1 LNAPPVARRLIASPA
16 TLSARPPDR
25 QAAPGIGG
33 VDDFAG
39 PAGQDARVRAQLG
52 TVLAVLAVLA
62 ALAGA
67 VVAVVRLRARRGIA
81 TTMQRATY
89 DVLHTASLAAE
100 PLRGGLTPASAAKAA
115 RHLRTLVGSVGLAV
129 VDGGRLL
136 AVDGRGGHHGDQ
148 LMAAAQKAVLARRS
162 AVLTVSDLPCDRVDC
177 VVRGAVIAP
186 LAVGA
191 QAGGTAGGSTAAGT
205 QAGGGAALVA
215 VADDQPAPG
224 LVQAALEAARWAGSQ
239 LALAELDSQRERLA
253 RAEVRALRAQISPHF
268 IYNALTA
275 IASFVRT
282 DPERARELILEF
294 AEFTRYSFRAH
305 GDFTTLAEELRSI
318 DRYLTIERARFGDR
332 LQVKLRIAPEVLPV
346 SLPFLCLQPLVEN
359 AVRHGLS
366 RKPGVGMVSI
376 EARDAGAECHITV
389 EDDGVGMDPE
399 VLAAGAHESTGGD
412 DAGQHVGLSNV
423 DERLRSVFGDH
434 FGLVV
439 ETAPGAGTKV
449 SMRVPKFHPGVRS

>member
-1 LNAPPVARRLIASPA
+1 MGADWTAVA
-16 TLSARPPDR
+16 
-25 QAAPGIGG
+25 
-33 VDDFAG
+33 
-39 PAGQDARVRAQLG
+39 
-52 TVLAVLAVLA
+52 AVLALVS

-67 VVAVVRLRARRGIA
+67 VYAVVRLRARRGIA
-81 TTMQRATY
+81 TATQRATY
-89 DVLHTASLAAE
+89 DVLHTAGLAAE
-100 PLRGGLTPASAAKAA
+100 PLRTGLSTTSAAKAV
-115 RHLRTLVGSVGLAV
+115 RHLRALVGAPGLAL
-129 VDGGRLL
+129 VDENQVL
-136 AVDGRGGHHGDQ
+136 ALDGRGGHHADQ
-148 LMAAAQKAVLARRS
+148 YVAAAKKAISNGRSTVLR
-162 AVLTVSDLPCDRVDC
+162 VGELGCDVVDC
-177 VVRGAVIAP
+177 PVRGAVVAP
-186 LAVGA
+186 LHGP
-191 QAGGTAGGSTAAGT
+191 GRKTPAAI
-205 QAGGGAALVA
+205 VA
-215 VADDQPAPG
+215 IADNQPAPG
-224 LVQAALEAARWAGSQ
+224 LVQATLETARWAAAQ
-239 LALAELDSQRERLA
+239 LALAELDSSRERLA

-332 LQVKLRIAPEVLPV
+332 LQVRLQIAPEVLPV
-346 SLPFLCLQPLVEN
+346 GLPFLCLQPLVEN

-389 EDDGVGMDPE
+389 EDDGVGMDPAA
-399 VLAAGAHESTGGD
+399 LAAGIAEAVSGNGD

-423 DERLRSVFGDH
+423 DERLRSVFGDG

-439 ETAPGAGTKV
+439 ETAPGEGMKV
-449 SMRVPKFHPGVRS
+449 SMRVPKFHPGVRA

>member
-1 LNAPPVARRLIASPA
+1 VS
-16 TLSARPPDR
+16 
-25 QAAPGIGG
+25 
-33 VDDFAG
+33 
-39 PAGQDARVRAQLG
+39 AQLG
-52 TVLAVLAVLA
+52 TGLAVVAVLA
-62 ALAGA
+62 ALVGA
-67 VVAVVRLRARRGIA
+67 VLAVVRLRARRGIA

-115 RHLRTLVGSVGLAV
+115 RHLRTLVGAVGLAV

-136 AVDGRGGHHGDQ
+136 AIDGRGGHHGDQ
-148 LMAAAQKAVLARRS
+148 LAAAAQRAVLARRS
-162 AVLTVSDLPCDRVDC
+162 AVLTMSDLPCDRVDC

-186 LAVGA
+186 LVGGPA
-191 QAGGTAGGSTAAGT
+191 AEMRAADRTPGKGGAT
-205 QAGGGAALVA
+205 AALVA
-215 VADDQPAPG
+215 IGDAQPAPG
-224 LVQAALEAARWAGSQ
+224 LVQATLEAARWAGSQ

-332 LQVKLRIAPEVLPV
+332 LQVKLQIAPEVLPV
-346 SLPFLCLQPLVEN
+346 VLPFLCLQPLVEN

-376 EARDAGAECHITV
+376 EARDAGSECHITV

-399 VLAAGAHESTGGD
+399 VLAAGPPDASAGGE

-439 ETAPGAGTKV
+439 ETAPGEGTKV
-449 SMRVPKFHPGVRS
+449 SMRVPKFHPGVRP

>member
-1 LNAPPVARRLIASPA
+1 MAGRIETGVA
-16 TLSARPPDR
+16 
-25 QAAPGIGG
+25 
-33 VDDFAG
+33 V
-39 PAGQDARVRAQLG
+39 V
-52 TVLAVLAVLA
+52 AVLA

-67 VVAVVRLRARRGIA
+67 VAAVVRLRARRGIA
-81 TTMQRATY
+81 TAMQRATY
-89 DVLHTASLAAE
+89 DVLHTAALAAD
-100 PLRGGLTPASAAKAA
+100 PLRTGLTPATAAKAA
-115 RHLRTLVGSVGLAV
+115 RPLRRLVGAAGITISDGSRCLAF
-129 VDGGRLL
+129 DG
-136 AVDGRGGHHGDQ
+136 AGGHHSDA
-148 LMAAAQKAVLARRS
+148 LNAAARRALHAHRSVVLNGR
-162 AVLTVSDLPCDRVDC
+162 DLPCDRVDC
-177 VVRGAVIAP
+177 VVRGAVVAP
-186 LAVGA
+186 LSGPDGQAAAV
-191 QAGGTAGGSTAAGT
+191 
-205 QAGGGAALVA
+205 LIA

-224 LVQAALEAARWAGSQ
+224 LVQATLEAARWAGSQ
-239 LALAELDSQRERLA
+239 IALAELDSSRERLA

-275 IASFVRT
+275 IGSFVRT

-305 GDFTTLAEELRSI
+305 GEFTTLAEELRSI

-332 LQVKLRIAPEVLPV
+332 LQVRLQIAPEVLPV
-346 SLPFLCLQPLVEN
+346 GLPFLCLQPLVEN

-389 EDDGVGMDPE
+389 EDDGIGMDPS
-399 VLAAGAHESTGGD
+399 VFSAGRPADND
-412 DAGQHVGLSNV
+412 DGQHVGLTNV

-449 SMRVPKFHPGVRS
+449 SMRVPKFHPEVRA

>member
-1 LNAPPVARRLIASPA
+1 V
-16 TLSARPPDR
+16 
-25 QAAPGIGG
+25 
-33 VDDFAG
+33 
-39 PAGQDARVRAQLG
+39 G
-52 TVLAVLAVLA
+52 TQVLAVVVVVA
-62 ALAGA
+62 ALAAA
-67 VVAVVRLRARRGIA
+67 VYAVLRLRARRGIA
-81 TTMQRATY
+81 TAVQRATY
-89 DVLHTASLAAE
+89 DVLHTAGLAAE
-100 PLRGGLTPASAAKAA
+100 PLRGGLTPASAAKAV
-115 RHLRTLVGSVGLAV
+115 RHLRTLVGSVGLTLT
-129 VDGGRLL
+129 DDQKCL
-136 AVDGRGGHHGDQ
+136 AFDGRGGHHAEQ
-148 LMAAAQKAVLARRS
+148 LAAAARKALPTGRSVVLGG
-162 AVLTVSDLPCDRVDC
+162 SDLPCDRVDC
-177 VVRGAVIAP
+177 VVRGAVVAP
-186 LAVGA
+186 LTTPDGRA
-191 QAGGTAGGSTAAGT
+191 
-205 QAGGGAALVA
+205 GAALVA

-224 LVQAALEAARWAGSQ
+224 LVQATLETARWAGSQ
-239 LALAELDSQRERLA
+239 LALAELDSSRERLA

-275 IASFVRT
+275 IGSFVRT

-332 LQVKLRIAPEVLPV
+332 LSVRLQIAPEVLPV
-346 SLPFLCLQPLVEN
+346 GLPFLCLQPLVEN

-399 VLAAGAHESTGGD
+399 VFSADRPDGD
-412 DAGQHVGLSNV
+412 DGQHVGLTNV
-423 DERLRSVFGDH
+423 DERLRSVFGDR

-449 SMRVPKFHPGVRS
+449 SMRVPKFHPQVRAS

>member
-1 LNAPPVARRLIASPA
+1 M
-16 TLSARPPDR
+16 
-25 QAAPGIGG
+25 
-33 VDDFAG
+33 
-39 PAGQDARVRAQLG
+39 
-52 TVLAVLAVLA
+52 LAVVAVLA
-62 ALAGA
+62 ALAAA

-81 TTMQRATY
+81 TAMQRATY
-89 DVLHTASLAAE
+89 DVLHTAALAAD
-100 PLRGGLTPASAAKAA
+100 PLRAGLSPGTAAKAA
-115 RHLRTLVGSVGLAV
+115 RHLRTLVGAAGLTIA
-129 VDGGRLL
+129 DRQRCL
-136 AVDGRGGHHGDQ
+136 AFDGRGSHHSAQ
-148 LMAAAQKAVLARRS
+148 FTAAAARALDGHRS
-162 AVLTVSDLPCDRVDC
+162 IVLTSGDLPCDQVDC
-177 VVRGAVIAP
+177 IVRGAVVAP
-186 LAVGA
+186 LSGQATAV
-191 QAGGTAGGSTAAGT
+191 
-205 QAGGGAALVA
+205 LVA
-215 VADDQPAPG
+215 VADGHPAPG
-224 LVQAALEAARWAGSQ
+224 LVQATLETARWAGSQ
-239 LALAELDSQRERLA
+239 LALAELDSSRERLA

-332 LQVKLRIAPEVLPV
+332 LQVRLQIAPEVLPV
-346 SLPFLCLQPLVEN
+346 GLPFLCLQPLVEN

-389 EDDGVGMDPE
+389 EDDGVGMDPA
-399 VLAAGAHESTGGD
+399 VFAAGMPETD
-412 DAGQHVGLSNV
+412 DGQHVGLANV
-423 DERLRSVFGDH
+423 DERLRSVFGDG

-449 SMRVPKFHPGVRS
+449 SMRVPKFHPGVRA

>member
-1 LNAPPVARRLIASPA
+1 MGAR
-16 TLSARPPDR
+16 T
-25 QAAPGIGG
+25 
-33 VDDFAG
+33 
-39 PAGQDARVRAQLG
+39 G
-52 TVLAVLAVLA
+52 TVLAVVAVLA

-67 VVAVVRLRARRGIA
+67 VLAVVRLRARRGVA
-81 TTMQRATY
+81 TPMQRATY
-89 DVLHTASLAAE
+89 DVLHTAALAAE
-100 PLRGGLTPASAAKAA
+100 PLRAGLTVAAAGKAA
-115 RHLRTLVGSVGLAV
+115 RHLRTLVGAVGLALADADRFLAF
-129 VDGGRLL
+129 DGS
-136 AVDGRGGHHGDQ
+136 GGHHRDQ
-148 LMAAAQKAVLARRS
+148 LAEAARRAVRTHRSIVLSS
-162 AVLTVSDLPCDRVDC
+162 ADLPCDRVDC
-177 VVRGAVIAP
+177 EVRGAVVAL
-186 LAVGA
+186 LAGPDGRA
-191 QAGGTAGGSTAAGT
+191 TD
-205 QAGGGAALVA
+205 ALVA
-215 VADDQPAPG
+215 VADDPPAPG
-224 LVQAALEAARWAGSQ
+224 FVQATLEVARWAGSQ
-239 LALAELDSQRERLA
+239 LALAELESSRERLA

-268 IYNALTA
+268 VYNALTA

-305 GDFTTLAEELRSI
+305 GEFTTLAEELRSI

-332 LQVKLRIAPEVLPV
+332 LQVRLQIAPEVLPV
-346 SLPFLCLQPLVEN
+346 GLPFLCLQPLVEN

-389 EDDGVGMDPE
+389 EDDGVGMDPG
-399 VLAAGAHESTGGD
+399 VLTGDSGPESPTD

-449 SMRVPKFHPGVRS
+449 SMRVPKFHPQVRA